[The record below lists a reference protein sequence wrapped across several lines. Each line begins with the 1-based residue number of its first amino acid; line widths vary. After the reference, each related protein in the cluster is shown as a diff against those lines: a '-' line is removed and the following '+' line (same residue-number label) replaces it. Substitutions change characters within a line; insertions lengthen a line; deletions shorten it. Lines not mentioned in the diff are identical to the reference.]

1 MYLIMILKF
10 GDEYVTF
17 ALLSCSDRFS
27 VCLFHETVSSITLL
41 RYMTD
46 LTGSKTKS

>member
-27 VCLFHETVSSITLL
+27 VCLFHITLL